1 MLSVDVNVA
10 STILANGRSHGGH
23 TIHLFIW
30 SSTNILSYKIR
41 FYPSPIHINSLYLRA
56 DVFTC
61 LFFVETSSI
70 SNSSKFSLSATTKLC
85 LQHLRYIIFGSVHTR
100 SVHMSRSNS
109 IRVLWPMADSL
120 LFTLISLPENHL
132 KNWFYHFRSSVR
144 GILSNG
150 AYIYRFR
157 FFLFCFLT
165 LMVKMNEL
173 INRWHVTIYNWYLQH
188 MGRYRLVQLG
198 R

>member
-1 MLSVDVNVA
+1 MSLVLSIDVNVA

-41 FYPSPIHINSLYLRA
+41 FYLSPIHSNSLYLRA

-70 SNSSKFSLSATTKLC
+70 SNSSKFSLSAILSTTKLC

-132 KNWFYHFRSSVR
+132 KIDFI
-144 GILSNG
+144 ILDLRLEVFSPMVPIFIDSDFFVLLFNFNG
-150 AYIYRFR
+150 Q
-157 FFLFCFLT
+157 
-165 LMVKMNEL
+165 N
-173 INRWHVTIYNWYLQH
+173 
-188 MGRYRLVQLG
+188 GRTNQ
-198 R
+198 